1 MSKTLLLGS
10 GGTNKIPERVN
21 AWKEA
26 VKQHSTQVKQI
37 IFIPYAVADYDQYEK
52 NVQEQYFSGLDV
64 EFLGIHR
71 FDSPLKAIEQ
81 AQALYV
87 GGGNTFRLLYRM
99 QEHGLLD
106 VIREKVL
113 SGMPYIGI
121 SAGTNVACPT
131 IANTNDMP
139 IMCPPKGFNAL
150 NLIPFQIN
158 AHYTE
163 GKLYYG
169 PDQEHL
175 QPYGGESRDDR
186 LREYHEENDTP
197 VLAMAEGAYLKVNG
211 HAYTLGPVGYAKLL
225 KPKQD
230 AIIFKSNAPVKI
242 D

>member
-1 MSKTLLLGS
+1 MNKHLLLGS

-26 VKQHSTQVKQI
+26 VKQHSAQVKQVV
-37 IFIPYAVADYDQYEK
+37 FIPYALADYDLYEQK
-52 NVQEQYFSGLDV
+52 MQEYHDDIESEL
-64 EFLGIHR
+64 LGIHR
-71 FDSPLKAIEQ
+71 FDSPIKAIEQ
-81 AQALYV
+81 AQAIYV
-87 GGGNTFRLLYRM
+87 GGGNSFRLLYRL
-99 QEHGLLD
+99 QEHGLID

-139 IMCPPKGFNAL
+139 IMCPPKGFAAF

-169 PDQEHL
+169 SNQNNL
-175 QPYGGESRDDR
+175 QVYGGESRDDR
-186 LREYHEENDTP
+186 LREYHEENTTP
-197 VLAMAEGAYLKVNG
+197 VLAMAEGAYLKVENDS
-211 HAYTLGPVGYAKLL
+211 YTLGPVGYAKLL
-225 KPKQD
+225 KPKQQ
-230 AIIFKSNAPVKI
+230 AKHFEANSTIVL
-242 D
+242 

>member
-1 MSKTLLLGS
+1 MNQSLLLGS

-26 VKQHSTQVKQI
+26 VKQHSQKAKQVV
-37 IFIPYAVADYDQYEK
+37 FIPYALADHDLYEQKMQQYHDD
-52 NVQEQYFSGLDV
+52 LDCELV
-64 EFLGIHR
+64 GIHQ
-71 FDSPLKAIEQ
+71 FDSPSKAIEK
-81 AQALYV
+81 AEAIYI
-87 GGGNTFRLLYRM
+87 GGGNTFRLLYRL
-99 QEHGLLD
+99 QEYKLIE

-139 IMCPPKGFNAL
+139 IMCPPNGFGAL
-150 NLIPFQIN
+150 SLIPFQIN

-169 PDQEHL
+169 PDQDNL
-175 QPYGGESRDDR
+175 QAYGGESRDDR

-197 VLAMAEGAYLKVNG
+197 VLAMAEGAYLKVENG
-211 HAYTLGPVGYAKLL
+211 RYTLGPVGYAKLL
-225 KPKQD
+225 KPKKD
-230 AIIFKSNAPVKI
+230 PVVFKQNSLVTI
-242 D
+242 R